1 MLIDS
6 AWRLIL
12 IAQICFHAHLLYSL
26 GFRSLAFCN
35 FRYVFRR
42 LPCLLALSM
51 IFSEFS
57 FSVLRLPPKSSCRV
71 LQCLSLYVMNS
82 LACSF
87 FMNKKTHRSKA
98 AFDIYFGEPVLYTM
112 GNSGMAMGPKVY
124 YQNNKLK

>member
-12 IAQICFHAHLLYSL
+12 IAQICFDAHLLYSL

-35 FRYVFRR
+35 FRYVFWR

-71 LQCLSLYVMNS
+71 LQCLSLCNELPSM
-82 LACSF
+82 F
-87 FMNKKTHRSKA
+87 IFMIKKHRSKA

-112 GNSGMAMGPKVY
+112 GNSGMAMRPKVY